1 MILILYLPYLMSNTS
16 LVHEMPITSS
26 KSIAMSFQHM
36 QETWQQNIFRF
47 IAEQLA
53 FDLAFYFFKGCLLSP
68 PAFTIPTTLMDN
80 KKSLKVALQEHPQ
93 QQKEH
98 FLSSNSTSFGGHGTW
113 KHPEAGTPTGSKKN
127 HHARSDASGGKVA
140 RPPPGFFKVASDGH
154 KNQHHPPH
162 PQPR

>member
-113 KHPEAGTPTGSKKN
+113 KHPEAGTPTGSKRKKIIMLAAM
-127 HHARSDASGGKVA
+127 HLEAR
-140 RPPPGFFKVASDGH
+140 
-154 KNQHHPPH
+154 
-162 PQPR
+162 